1 MKFPWKQGILKV
13 PPSVRA
19 KLNDI
24 DVELILVAATKQ
36 VPFADIAGGLYAHL
50 GLTVENDSAIVGDP
64 VMPDESI
71 GKWSRRNVEGWE
83 IKRTDLP
90 MITKT
95 FVWETPNFGDGGRY
109 GWHTHSQDREVYQR
123 QIFEPRRLQVATE
136 ILNNNGAQTSLVKF
150 SVEHLLD
157 RKHPNFESDLLFT
170 LNLLQENTGACGV
183 FASNATRED
192 FVGTIALGWDIF
204 PPGTADEVIA
214 SLRKSKGGM
223 APDIEANARSRTVLF
238 NKLEPTAYLNG
249 IGSFGSYFGA
259 LFADDLVVFENLQ
272 YGNALYILY
281 ADWQGVSKRSRLDLL
296 QGTDENYDRIR
307 HDEGWERRFVDHMRV
322 QLKKR
327 GKRLPKR
334 LL

>member
-19 KLNDI
+19 KLDEI
-24 DVELILVAATKQ
+24 DAELILVAAMKK
-36 VPFADIAGGLYAHL
+36 VPLADIAIGLYAHL
-50 GLTVENDSAIVGDP
+50 GLTVENDSAMAGDP
-64 VMPDESI
+64 VTPDEII
-71 GKWSRRNVEGWE
+71 GKWSRRNTEGWE

-109 GWHTHSQDREVYQR
+109 GWHTHFQDREVYQR
-123 QIFEPRRLQVATE
+123 QIFEPRRLQIGTE
-136 ILNNNGAQTSLVKF
+136 ILHEIGAQTSLVKF
-150 SVEHLLD
+150 SVAQPLD

-183 FASNATRED
+183 FASDANHED
-192 FVGTIALGWDIF
+192 FVGTIALGWDVF
-204 PPGTADEVIA
+204 PPGTADEVIT
-214 SLRKSKGGM
+214 SLRKSRGGM
-223 APDIEANARSRTVLF
+223 APDVEANARSRTVLF

-249 IGSFGSYFGA
+249 SGSFGSYFGA

-281 ADWQGVSKRSRLDLL
+281 ADWQDVSKRSRLDLL
-296 QGTDENYDRIR
+296 KGTDEHYDRIR
-307 HDEGWERRFVDHMRV
+307 HDDGWERRFVDHMRI

>member
-19 KLNDI
+19 KLDEI
-24 DVELILVAATKQ
+24 DAELILVAATKK
-36 VPFADIAGGLYAHL
+36 VPLADIASGLYAHL
-50 GLTVENDSAIVGDP
+50 GLTVENDSAIAGDP
-64 VMPDESI
+64 VMPDVII
-71 GKWSRRNVEGWE
+71 GKWSRRNAEGWE

-123 QIFEPRRLQVATE
+123 QIFEPRQLQVATE
-136 ILNNNGAQTSLVKF
+136 ILNDNGARTFLVKF
-150 SVEHLLD
+150 SVEQLLD
-157 RKHPNFESDLLFT
+157 RKHPNFESDLFFT

-183 FASNATRED
+183 FASDAKRED
-192 FVGTIALGWDIF
+192 FVGTIALGWDVF

-249 IGSFGSYFGA
+249 SGSFGSYFGA

-281 ADWQGVSKRSRLDLL
+281 ADWQDVSKRSRLDLL

-307 HDEGWERRFVDHMRV
+307 HDEGWERRFIDQMRI

-327 GKRLPKR
+327 GKRLPRR

>member
-19 KLNDI
+19 KLNEI
-24 DVELILVAATKQ
+24 DAELILVAATKK
-36 VPFADIAGGLYAHL
+36 VSWADIEGGLYSHL
-50 GLTVENDSAIVGDP
+50 GLTVENDSAIAGDP
-64 VMPDESI
+64 LMPGNII
-71 GKWSRRNVEGWE
+71 GKWSQRNAEGWE

-109 GWHTHSQDREVYQR
+109 GWHMHSQDREVYQR

-136 ILNNNGAQTSLVKF
+136 ILNDNGAQTSLVKF
-150 SVEHLLD
+150 SVEQLLD
-157 RKHPNFESDLLFT
+157 RKHPNFESDFLFA
-170 LNLLQENTGACGV
+170 LNLLQENTGTCGV
-183 FASNATRED
+183 FASDAERKD
-192 FVGTIALGWDIF
+192 FVATIALGWDVF
-204 PPGTADEVIA
+204 PPGTADEVID
-214 SLRKSKGGM
+214 SLRKSRAGM
-223 APDIEANARSRTVLF
+223 APDVEANARSRTVLF

-249 IGSFGSYFGA
+249 SGSFGSYFGA

-281 ADWQGVSKRSRLDLL
+281 ADWQDVSKRSRLDLL
-296 QGTDENYDRIR
+296 RGTDENYERIR
-307 HDEGWERRFVDHMRV
+307 HDDGWERRFVDHMRI